1 MSPVGRATDRNIT
14 RGNLGVLTEIEP
26 MGCSW
31 DTGTPTAV
39 SWSVEKMK
47 VETMIWGLVF
57 TSTAFDLI
65 FHILTLGWQVFI

>member
-14 RGNLGVLTEIEP
+14 RGNLGVLTGIEP
-26 MGCSW
+26 MGCAW

-65 FHILTLGWQVFI
+65 FHILTLGLQVFI